1 MAIVQISIP
10 RCSCERCG
18 HEWIARRSRNL
29 PRGELPAELPKPRLC
44 PRCKSAWWDT
54 PIRREQR

>member
-1 MAIVQISIP
+1 MAVIQMTVP
-10 RCSCERCG
+10 RCKCERCG

-29 PRGELPAELPKPRLC
+29 PRGETPELLPKPRMC

-54 PIRREQR
+54 PREEK